1 MTTEIAAQ
9 TIKANTRP
17 TSYTPDELAKVSHL
31 APNTIRHLFR
41 RQTGVLLIERP
52 ERMHKRRYTTMR
64 IPHSVAVRVLGAEFL
79 AA

>member
-1 MTTEIAAQ
+1 
-9 TIKANTRP
+9 
-17 TSYTPDELAKVSHL
+17 LAKVSHL
-31 APNTIRHLFR
+31 APNTVRHLFR

-64 IPHSVAVRVLGAEFL
+64 IPRSVAVRVLGAEFL